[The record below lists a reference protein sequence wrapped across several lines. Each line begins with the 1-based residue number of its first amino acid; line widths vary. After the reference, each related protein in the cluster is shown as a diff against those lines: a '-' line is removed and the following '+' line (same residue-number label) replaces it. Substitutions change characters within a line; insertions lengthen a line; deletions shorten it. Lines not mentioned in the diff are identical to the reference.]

1 MLVDVTTGAVVGVE
15 RGVVDGPIVGGRV
28 TGLLT
33 IAIWTETMFETL
45 LNWLT
50 LSLALRATK

>member
-45 LNWLT
+45 LN
-50 LSLALRATK
+50 